1 MKNDAAYYHQTMIA
15 VEAMNALLMF
25 QADQKSRAKKNTNTQ
40 ATMTQ
45 ATKPKKQP
53 KLTAI
58 ELYQMRKWNLTRL
71 TIVPSTYPWHT

>member
-1 MKNDAAYYHQTMIA
+1 MIA

-45 ATKPKKQP
+45 ATRPKKQP

-58 ELYQMRKWNLTRL
+58 ELYQMRK
-71 TIVPSTYPWHT
+71 

>member
-1 MKNDAAYYHQTMIA
+1 MIA

-45 ATKPKKQP
+45 ATMTQATKPKKQP

-58 ELYQMRKWNLTRL
+58 ELYQMRK
-71 TIVPSTYPWHT
+71 